1 MAKDST
7 VTAARWTA
15 SATVLA
21 ALISGIVLLA
31 NQDRAPT
38 NPPSDTPLASSS
50 TPAEPQL
57 TVSPSVIPIGETF
70 MIRGSGFAPAATVDL
85 YLHNQSPEAP
95 SGLFGQYEAD
105 ATGSFR
111 AISRQVTD
119 VDCSS
124 FPVQLVARVDD
135 DAVATATVRFC
146 PT

>member
-1 MAKDST
+1 MVKDST

-15 SATVLA
+15 SGTVLA

-31 NQDRAPT
+31 NQDSAPT
-38 NPPSDTPLASSS
+38 QSPSGAPLA
-50 TPAEPQL
+50 TPSIPTEPQL
-57 TVSPSVIPIGETF
+57 TVSPTVIPIGETF
-70 MIRGSGFAPAATVDL
+70 VIKGSGFAPAATVDL

-95 SGLFGQYEAD
+95 SGFFGQYEAD